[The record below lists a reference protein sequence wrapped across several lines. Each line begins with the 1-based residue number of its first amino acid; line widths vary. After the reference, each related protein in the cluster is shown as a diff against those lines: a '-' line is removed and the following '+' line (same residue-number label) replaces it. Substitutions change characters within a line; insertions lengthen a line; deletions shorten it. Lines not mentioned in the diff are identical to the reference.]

1 MTLIAAALQYPLR
14 HPAVASVIPG
24 GKSAAEVEANIA
36 NMNVQIP
43 EALWAELAA
52 RGLIKEG
59 V

>member
-1 MTLIAAALQYPLR
+1 MR